1 MLFGSTPEG
10 LLTQTP
16 SYPQP
21 ELIRALAELIKATE
35 RSSEA
40 NTTASWLTPD
50 GLKALATFISAIAW
64 PVLAF
69 LLIFMFRPQVRDVIR
84 GIKEFEIFGVKGKIQ
99 NEINQS
105 AQAAEKSEGLSL
117 GPTPGEIT
125 RAIQVDKLAS
135 ATDLAFVRQQVDELA
150 AEYERVRGSM
160 RVSDTRTRAMEV
172 VVSKMRTIGRAA
184 YPLRHEL
191 SVSASPGHR
200 LQAIASLQV
209 MPDYDLL
216 DWLANRIDRE
226 RPFVGYHALV
236 ALNTAAADERAAAN
250 LDRIE
255 NALAI
260 VREKRSAFSRDTDR
274 QRLVERLE
282 TQVKRLQK
290 AYTRS

>member
-1 MLFGSTPEG
+1 LYANPRLFFEKGVASKMLENLAMLFGSTPEG

-184 YPLRHEL
+184 YPPPTRTLR
-191 SVSASPGHR
+191 VSISRSSTTSHC
-200 LQAIASLQV
+200 I
-209 MPDYDLL
+209 
-216 DWLANRIDRE
+216 LA
-226 RPFVGYHALV
+226 GYA
-236 ALNTAAADERAAAN
+236 
-250 LDRIE
+250 
-255 NALAI
+255 
-260 VREKRSAFSRDTDR
+260 
-274 QRLVERLE
+274 
-282 TQVKRLQK
+282 
-290 AYTRS
+290 